1 MKYEIK
7 GDLTKVTF
15 EKEDQR
21 PKPRPER
28 GESRGE
34 TVICQPEGG
43 CQSIAWPPRESKKT
57 E

>member
-21 PKPRPER
+21 PKPRPEG
-28 GESRGE
+28 GEYRGE

-43 CQSIAWPPRESKKT
+43 CKTIGWPKQGKKC